1 MKDKSKKKFVIVSKK
16 LYPSQINELSV
27 CCFIVKSDELDDL
40 LEFATNNGGR
50 VLAAVQCAGVSRSS
64 ILDMISGYSY
74 DMFFVFTMCP
84 KEITDIYML
93 QICKQFELNKKGNGK
108 AFVVDVLGYM
118 GAKGPFVE

>member
-50 VLAAVQCAGVSRSS
+50 VSCRCTVCRC
-64 ILDMISGYSY
+64 I
-74 DMFFVFTMCP
+74 
-84 KEITDIYML
+84 
-93 QICKQFELNKKGNGK
+93 
-108 AFVVDVLGYM
+108 
-118 GAKGPFVE
+118 

>member
-1 MKDKSKKKFVIVSKK
+1 MVA
-16 LYPSQINELSV
+16 
-27 CCFIVKSDELDDL
+27 
-40 LEFATNNGGR
+40 EF
-50 VLAAVQCAGVSRSS
+50 LAAVQCAGVSRSS